1 MPDQTTT
8 LTIPLFPLPNIVF
21 FPKTFLP
28 LHIFEPRYRA
38 MVKDASES
46 GRLIGMVLLKEGW
59 EREYEGTPP
68 VHSIGCAGKII
79 ALESLPDGRYN
90 MMLHGLCRFTIE
102 SESLVKAYR
111 EAQVRR
117 PDEDAWR
124 RVSEGLLDDLL
135 ESVRAMAS
143 RPTLSQELSALL
155 RAIDDP
161 EQVVNLVSS
170 ELPFTEHEKQFLLEA
185 DSLEQQT
192 KRLVELIR
200 LRSAGS

>member
-1 MPDQTTT
+1 MDQATT
-8 LTIPLFPLPNIVF
+8 LTIPLFPLPNVVF

-38 MVKDASES
+38 MVKDAAEAEH
-46 GRLIGMVLLKEGW
+46 LIGMVLLKEGW

-68 VHSIGCAGKII
+68 VHPIGCAGKIV

-90 MMLHGLCRFTIE
+90 MMLHGVCRFTIE
-102 SESLVKAYR
+102 SESRVKAYR

-117 PDEDAWR
+117 PGEEAWR
-124 RVSEGLLDDLL
+124 RVSDGLMDELL
-135 ESVRAMAS
+135 EVVRTMAD
-143 RPTLSQELSALL
+143 RPTSSTELSSLL
-155 RAIDDP
+155 RASDDP

-170 ELPFTEHEKQFLLEA
+170 ELPFTEDEKQFLLEA

-200 LRSAGS
+200 LRNGGS

>member
-8 LTIPLFPLPNIVF
+8 LTIPLFPLPNVVF

-38 MVKDASES
+38 MVKDAAE
-46 GRLIGMVLLKEGW
+46 GDRLIGMVLLKEGW
-59 EREYEGTPP
+59 EQDYEGTPP
-68 VHSIGCAGKII
+68 VHRTGCAGKII

-90 MMLHGLCRFTIE
+90 LMLHGLCRFTIE
-102 SESLVKAYR
+102 SESRAKAYR

-117 PDEDAWR
+117 PSEADWN
-124 RVSEGLLDDLL
+124 RVSDGVLDALL
-135 ESVRAMAS
+135 ETVRAIAD
-143 RPTLSQELSALL
+143 RPTISQELSALL
-155 RAIDDP
+155 DASDDP
-161 EQVVNLVSS
+161 EQVVNLASS

-185 DSLEQQT
+185 DSLEQQA

-200 LRSAGS
+200 FQTAGP

>member
-8 LTIPLFPLPNIVF
+8 LTVPLFPLPNVVF

-38 MVKDASES
+38 MVKDASE
-46 GRLIGMVLLKEGW
+46 GDRLIGMVLLKEGW
-59 EREYEGTPP
+59 ERDYEGTPP
-68 VHSIGCAGKII
+68 VHRIGCAGKII

-90 MMLHGLCRFTIE
+90 LMLHGSYRFRIE
-102 SESLVKAYR
+102 SESRDKAYR

-117 PDEDAWR
+117 PRDEDWS
-124 RVSEGLLDDLL
+124 RVSNGVLDTLL
-135 ESVRAMAS
+135 ESVRAVAD
-143 RPTLSQELSALL
+143 RPTISQELAALL
-155 RAIDDP
+155 GASDDP

-185 DSLEQQT
+185 DSLEQQA

-200 LRSAGS
+200 LRTAGS

>member
-8 LTIPLFPLPNIVF
+8 LTVPLFPLPNLVF

-38 MVKDASES
+38 MVKDASEDD
-46 GRLIGMVLLKEGW
+46 RLIGMVLLKDGW
-59 EREYEGTPP
+59 EQDYEGTPP
-68 VHSIGCAGKII
+68 VHRIGCAGKII

-90 MMLHGLCRFTIE
+90 LMLHGSYRFRIE
-102 SESLVKAYR
+102 SEACDKAYR

-117 PDEDAWR
+117 PRDEDWN
-124 RVSEGLLDDLL
+124 RVSNGILETLL
-135 ESVRAMAS
+135 ESVEAVAD
-143 RPTLSQELSALL
+143 RPMISQELYALL
-155 RAIDDP
+155 GASDDP
-161 EQVVNLVSS
+161 EQVINLVSS

-185 DSLEQQT
+185 DSLEQQA

-200 LRSAGS
+200 LRTAGS